1 MEQKVKEV
9 VEQALQ
15 QRDYEQEIQ
24 TLTEQ
29 VDELEKQASK
39 DTYTIFGLTFISVA
53 LAIVTLITILERLRD
68 E

>member
-1 MEQKVKEV
+1 MEQKVKEA

-29 VDELEKQASK
+29 LNKLEKQASK
-39 DTYTIFGLTFISVA
+39 DTYTIFGLMFISVA
-53 LAIVTLITILERLRD
+53 LAIVILIIILFHLRD